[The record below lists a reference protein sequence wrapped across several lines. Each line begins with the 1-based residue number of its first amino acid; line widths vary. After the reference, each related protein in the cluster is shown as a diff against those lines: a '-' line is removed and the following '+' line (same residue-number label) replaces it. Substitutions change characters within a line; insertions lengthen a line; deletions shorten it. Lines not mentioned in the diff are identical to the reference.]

1 MNLLRHIPEKQ
12 HFYFNINVQN
22 KIDNLRNEE
31 KKLIE
36 DVKNYIEKYSWKWK
50 IDKNFV
56 FNIPPTVFE
65 FERII
70 DIPDSLKYK
79 SQQTE
84 YSSNELIGA
93 KFSSKILEQIWE
105 NGKFEVESKRDELPY
120 TWKLTKLIIKGNKN
134 VTLTYLKEMSK
145 SFYFIYT
152 LKNRFETKN
161 YDNIFPITYLSSF
174 YYIYKT
180 GYDLLNLLVGMPM
193 YRNNDFIL
201 IEKIKHDD
209 LLKFISLNPNFN
221 YNLYDK
227 KEIKENILK
236 IDNEFLHDWKL
247 NILPQKL
254 KIYKQQKLDK
264 QTISVNTNND
274 EKKELKKFLNEKNI
288 CKNLKKKFP
297 NIEQFLDAQQ
307 IIINEKFKIDEE
319 YEQKIKEYE
328 KELEKHTI
336 KILCDI
342 WLKEKK
348 EKFSTILK
356 KEKNQKLT
364 RIIKEK
370 IQNMRDPYT
379 VYTFNIESKE
389 QLPEKLKEEKKKNK
403 EPLFQFCVTRLRI
416 KPYEVKR
423 KIIDQTV
430 YYSLDDKSC
439 YYIKTNFFCW
449 RIWLF
454 LVKLFCTFWN
464 LNVRSFRIMISSPLG
479 IKALFLKEFYSDINI
494 NITTGA
500 IYECNRVF
508 TFPMSVCN
516 LMKWIY
522 YSRRDF
528 ENSPDTG
535 ILGKG
540 FSRIFNLIINYVF
553 KFLILGSL
561 FVCIYPSLIVA
572 NVIICSWLMLL
583 SPIIAPLW
591 NLLDYLFSMLI
602 FNRYDILNFFH
613 LFTIIFVDLII
624 NSVFQFIF
632 CTISIIIQPII
643 SLFILIFAHIHYI
656 LRYTYDLFFYYIL
669 KLFGKIPLTDSF
681 IAWRI
686 SGPHLFRERYYDIS
700 NRDLMSLVIAEIEK
714 MVMKNYSEEMNEIL
728 DGPYTC
734 FYKIEELFSIINVR
748 VQMNREINE
757 SISFYKNLL
766 NEQIRSAQ
774 KYPILGHSMN
784 VKFTEERL
792 NEVKDL
798 IQTYLINY
806 TMGNDLSFVLD
817 NYEDR
822 KIEQLTEKI
831 LKNIFSSRIF
841 ETLDEADKIVHLES
855 VFTNGL
861 DEISQRIFEDPRF
874 DDRLIVE
881 ERKVVKEEKII
892 KLPITAYFADV
903 FRYNNPLYL
912 DLNCLDEKEREKL
925 LKKRN

>member
-1 MNLLRHIPEKQ
+1 MNLLRHIPEKE
-12 HFYFNINVQN
+12 HFHFHINVQN

-50 IDKNFV
+50 IDENFV

-65 FERII
+65 FERVI
-70 DIPDSLKYK
+70 DIPDSLKHR

-105 NGKFEVESKRDELPY
+105 DGKFEVESKRSELPY
-120 TWKLTKLIIKGNKN
+120 TWKLTQFTVKGNKN
-134 VTLTYLKEMSK
+134 VTLTYFNEMSR

-161 YDNIFPITYLSSF
+161 YYENFPITYLSSF
-174 YYIYKT
+174 YHIYKT
-180 GYDLLNLLVGMPM
+180 GYDLLNLLIGMPM
-193 YRNNDFIL
+193 YRSNDYIL

-227 KEIKENILK
+227 KEIREKILK
-236 IDNEFLHDWKL
+236 IDNEFLNEWKR

-264 QTISVNTNND
+264 QTISVNINND
-274 EKKELKKFLNEKNI
+274 EKREFKKFLNERNI
-288 CKNLKKKFP
+288 CENLKKNFP

-307 IIINEKFKIDEE
+307 IIINEEFKIDEE
-319 YEQKIKEYE
+319 YKQKIKEYE
-328 KELEKHTI
+328 KELEKHSI
-336 KILCDI
+336 KILCNT
-342 WLKEKK
+342 WLEEKK
-348 EKFSTILK
+348 EKFSNILK
-356 KEKNQKLT
+356 KETNQKLT
-364 RIIKEK
+364 KIIKEK
-370 IQNMRDPYT
+370 IQNKRDPYT
-379 VYTFNIESKE
+379 VYKFNIESKE
-389 QLPEKLKEEKKKNK
+389 QLSEKLEEEKKKNK
-403 EPLFQFCVTRLRI
+403 EPLFKFCATRLRI

-423 KIIDQTV
+423 KIYDDQRV
-430 YYSLDDKSC
+430 YYSLDKEC
-439 YYIKTNFFCW
+439 FYYIKTNFFCW

-464 LNVRSFRIMISSPLG
+464 LNVRSFRIMTSSPFG
-479 IKALFLKEFYSDINI
+479 IKALFLKELYTDINI
-494 NITTGA
+494 NRTTGA
-500 IYECNRVF
+500 IYKNQTVS
-508 TFPMSVCN
+508 FPLTVCN

-561 FVCIYPSLIVA
+561 IVCIYPTLIVA

-602 FNRYDILNFFH
+602 FNRYDILHFFH
-613 LFTIIFVDLII
+613 LFRIIIVDLII
-624 NSVFQFIF
+624 NSFYQFML
-632 CTISIIIQPII
+632 CTILIIIQPIL
-643 SLFILIFAHIHYI
+643 SLFILIFAHIHYT
-656 LRYTYDLFFYYIL
+656 LRYAYDLFFYYIL
-669 KLFGKIPLTDSF
+669 KLFGKIPLTDTF

-686 SGPHLFRERYYDIS
+686 SGTHLFRERYYDIS

-714 MVMKNYSEEMNEIL
+714 MVMKNYSEEMNKIL
-728 DGPYTC
+728 NGPSYS
-734 FYKIEELFSIINVR
+734 FDKIEKIFSIINVS
-748 VQMNREINE
+748 VHMNSKINE

-766 NEQIRSAQ
+766 NEQIRNAR
-774 KYPILGHSMN
+774 KYPILGSMN

-798 IQTYLINY
+798 IQSYLINY
-806 TMGNDLSFVLD
+806 TRTNDLSFVLN
-817 NYEDR
+817 NYEDK

-831 LKNIFSSRIF
+831 LKNIFSEHIF
-841 ETLDEADKIVHLES
+841 ETLDDADKILHLES
-855 VFTNGL
+855 VFTSGL

-892 KLPITAYFADV
+892 KLPKAAYFEDV
-903 FRYNNPLYL
+903 FEHKNPLYL
-912 DLNCLDEKEREKL
+912 DLNCLDEKEREKIF
-925 LKKRN
+925 KKRN